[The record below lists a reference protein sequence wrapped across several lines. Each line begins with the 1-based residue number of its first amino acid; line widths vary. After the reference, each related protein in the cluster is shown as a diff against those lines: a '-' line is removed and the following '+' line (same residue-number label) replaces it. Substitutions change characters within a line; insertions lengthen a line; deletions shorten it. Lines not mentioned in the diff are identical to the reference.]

1 MNLTSIPA
9 RVSAGLLSVILLIV
23 YFLILTPIIRWRGR
37 NRNLTLGL
45 NDANST
51 TGWIDNEQSST
62 DLNSYVTM
70 ASGRDD
76 LVHYVQTGGDALV
89 LFCYDM
95 LMKFRLLARPPKE
108 KELRSDLYVMF

>member
-1 MNLTSIPA
+1 MSLTSIPT
-9 RVSAGLLSVILLIV
+9 RVRATLLSVILLIV
-23 YFLILTPIIRWRGR
+23 YFLVITPMVSWRR
-37 NRNLTLGL
+37 KNHNVMLGL
-45 NDANST
+45 YDTNS

-62 DLNSYVTM
+62 DLNSYVMM

-76 LVHYVQTGGDALV
+76 LVQHVQAGGDRLV
-89 LFCYDM
+89 LFCYDT

>member
-1 MNLTSIPA
+1 MNLTSIPT
-9 RVSAGLLSVILLIV
+9 RVSAGLLSVILLIF
-23 YFLILTPIIRWRGR
+23 YFLILTPIVWLRRKNHNVI
-37 NRNLTLGL
+37 LGL
-45 NDANST
+45 NDANS

-76 LVHYVQTGGDALV
+76 LVQHVRAGGDTLV
-89 LFCYDM
+89 LFCYDT